1 MGTSLDHLGIEV
13 ALEEGDLIA
22 SAVLIS
28 KIIKPDGTVAI
39 AISDSDGMSWVEQ
52 LGLLAAAKE
61 IIRSTS
67 QFDEDDD

>member
-1 MGTSLDHLGIEV
+1 MGTSLDHLGIDVE
-13 ALEEGDLIA
+13 LEDGDLIA

-52 LGLLAAAKE
+52 LGLIAAARE
-61 IIRSTS
+61 IISATS
-67 QFDEDDD
+67 HFDEDD